1 MIETPTKERAYKVI
15 ERPELHPEA
24 WEYSDGSV
32 RRPGDHGSGAYFVRQ
47 PPYAAVTIDAER
59 SQELHERKRALKV
72 AQEQEF
78 KDEVQHALVSQV
90 ASGNSL
96 PLRKTAAGEVAGWVG
111 NLGAEMR
118 QDTAPKE
125 HGISNYVKVL
135 KEVGQMAGLIKEKET
150 GNITIDKAVI
160 LSAGTREH
168 VEGLLQKLAAASGD
182 DSRDA

>member
-1 MIETPTKERAYKVI
+1 MLETPTKERAYKVK

-59 SQELHERKRALKV
+59 SQVLHERKRALKV

-78 KDEVQHALVSQV
+78 QEEVQRALVS
-90 ASGNSL
+90 
-96 PLRKTAAGEVAGWVG
+96 KVAGARTPAGAVGTWVG
-111 NLGAEMR
+111 HLASEM
-118 QDTAPKE
+118 DAKTAPKE

-135 KEVGQMAGLIKEKET
+135 KEVGQMAGLIEERKHET
-150 GNITIDKAVI
+150 VNIDKAVI

-168 VEGLLQKLAAASGD
+168 VEGLLQKLAAASGSVSD
-182 DSRDA
+182 VDTVSE